1 MIIWDE
7 MGSNHRDIDQ
17 AADRDEAM
25 YKFHDGE
32 IFKGKGDWRQHS
44 QLFLAGNLR
53 KREMHVQIKSS
64 HLWTQFKLFG

>member
-17 AADRDEAM
+17 AADRDEEM
-25 YKFHDGE
+25 NEFHDGE

-53 KREMHVQIKSS
+53 NERGMFKSKVLTSEQKR
-64 HLWTQFKLFG
+64 